1 VLLQLALARAQK
13 PCCAQVKR
21 AFDLPYNASQLE
33 EQVVSMFRAE
43 LALARPGAQL
53 KHVAIV
59 DDLPEEQF
67 LWPEFELFVALFAR
81 HGVRATVTDPAGLVR
96 VGDALC
102 ATGDTQPI
110 DLVYLRST
118 DFRLAGPHSAV
129 LRQAHLDDA
138 VVVTP
143 PPRAH
148 ALYADKAN
156 LAVFSDAARLRKL
169 GASEDDVHTLTT
181 HVPETHLVR
190 DLPLDTLWEQR
201 KQWFFKPR
209 DGFGSRAAY
218 RGAKLTRRVFDEIV
232 SAPDRYVAQRLVPP
246 SERAGRGVGALKFD
260 VREFVYAGEVQMV
273 AARLYQGQTTNMR
286 TAGGG
291 LAAVLGA
298 RPDVEE

>member
-1 VLLQLALARAQK
+1 MNQ
-13 PCCAQVKR
+13 
-21 AFDLPYNASQLE
+21 D
-33 EQVVSMFRAE
+33 E
-43 LALARPGAQL
+43 LALARPGATLQ
-53 KHVAIV
+53 HVAIV
-59 DDLPEEQF
+59 DDHPEEQF
-67 LWPEFELFVALFAR
+67 LRPEFELFAALFAR
-81 HGVRATVTDPAGLVR
+81 HGVRASVTDPAGLVR
-96 VGDALC
+96 VG
-102 ATGDTQPI
+102 ATLHLGDDPQPV

-118 DFRLAGPHSAV
+118 DFRLAEPKSAV

-156 LAVFSDAARLRKL
+156 LALFSHAATLREL
-169 GASEDDVHTLTT
+169 GATDEDVETLAR

-190 DLPLDTLWEQR
+190 DLPADTLWSER

-218 RGAKLTRRVFDEIV
+218 RGGKLTRRVFDEIT

-246 SERAGRGVGALKFD
+246 SERVGRGVGALKFD

-298 RPDVEE
+298 RAGVTE